1 MHVCFKS
8 SPDRY
13 QNLYLNNCSNDYTGS
28 IVRSYLANQDEF
40 ICHHSIMQN
49 LHY

>member
-1 MHVCFKS
+1 MHICFELS
-8 SPDRY
+8 ADRY

-28 IVRSYLANQDEF
+28 IVRSHRANQNEF
-40 ICHHSIMQN
+40 ISHYSIMQN